1 MNPTGMHSCCIVL
14 FVRQMYWLFIC
25 DCDCKNQI
33 IAGPTIK
40 DFVRMG
46 LHADLSI
53 DAHIVTHQTMHFQIA
68 LKQKKLM

>member
-1 MNPTGMHSCCIVL
+1 MIVI
-14 FVRQMYWLFIC
+14 V
-25 DCDCKNQI
+25 KNQI

-68 LKQKKLM
+68 LKQKKLMQRNSKQTINRRKLSNLI